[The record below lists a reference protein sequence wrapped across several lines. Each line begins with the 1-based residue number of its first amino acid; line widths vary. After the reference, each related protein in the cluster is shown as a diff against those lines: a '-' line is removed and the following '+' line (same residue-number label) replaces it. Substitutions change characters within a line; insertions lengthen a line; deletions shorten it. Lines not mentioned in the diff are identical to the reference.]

1 MSSEDSRGS
10 EGTADT
16 KGYGDEAGGEG
27 PAGGRIGDEEFRAVL
42 HALRV
47 WDSPLPGFDP
57 GSAPGEPVALFRE
70 WFVHAARAGQSEPH
84 TMSLATVD
92 GDGRPDV
99 RTLMLHD
106 ADGRG
111 WHFATHA
118 TSAKGVQ
125 LAARPEA
132 ALGFYWPSVGRQVR
146 VRGAVT
152 ACGPEES
159 RADLAVRSRG
169 ALAAALTG
177 RQSELLGSVEELVR
191 ASAAAWE
198 RAGSEPDAPAPTW
211 TRYVLA
217 PAEVEFFQ
225 GDAARRHVRLRYRR
239 AAGGGSWVRELLWP

>member
-1 MSSEDSRGS
+1 MSSEISDEVSNDAS
-10 EGTADT
+10 DQVSDATGTGT
-16 KGYGDEAGGEG
+16 GTGTSG
-27 PAGGRIGDEEFRAVL
+27 EEFRVVL

-47 WDSPLPGFDP
+47 WDSPLPGFDT
-57 GSAPGEPVALFRE
+57 GAAPAEPVALFRE
-70 WFVHAARAGQSEPH
+70 WFVHAARAGQQEPH

-92 GDGRPDV
+92 GEGRPDV

-106 ADGRG
+106 VDVRS
-111 WHFATHA
+111 WHFASHA

-146 VRGAVT
+146 VRGRVT
-152 ACGPEES
+152 ACGPQES

-177 RQSELLGSVEELVR
+177 RQSEVLGSVEELVR
-191 ASAAAWE
+191 ASEAAWE

-225 GDAARRHVRLRYRR
+225 GDASRRHTRLRYRR
-239 AAGGGSWVRELLWP
+239 AADGSWVRELLWP